1 LFSDRWSVGKTKNF
15 CRNSHP
21 DYREF
26 SFTSLFG
33 KATYFCIFLAFINH
47 FQAIDRARNKE
58 ISFADAATVVFESIA
73 GLVDKSQPFVETYYG
88 PGQLKSMVF
97 QLQKECDK
105 QAINVLQAF
114 DMDRGFT
121 TTSQKVMKSKRGDV
135 GSLSLDAV
143 LTETA
148 RLSERGEMYFRFLR
162 RRLAT
167 DLESVSK
174 VRKRY
179 FPIILF

>member
-1 LFSDRWSVGKTKNF
+1 
-15 CRNSHP
+15 
-21 DYREF
+21 
-26 SFTSLFG
+26 
-33 KATYFCIFLAFINH
+33 
-47 FQAIDRARNKE
+47 
-58 ISFADAATVVFESIA
+58 
-73 GLVDKSQPFVETYYG
+73 
-88 PGQLKSMVF
+88 MVF

-114 DMDRGFT
+114 DMDRGFSAL
-121 TTSQKVMKSKRGDV
+121 SQKVMKSKRGDV
-135 GSLSLDAV
+135 DSLSLDAV

-174 VRKRY
+174 VVSSDQD
-179 FPIILF
+179 LENA

>member
-1 LFSDRWSVGKTKNF
+1 MGERSEAKSAKRQYQF
-15 CRNSHP
+15 
-21 DYREF
+21 
-26 SFTSLFG
+26 FG
-33 KATYFCIFLAFINH
+33 KFDAKLRFALLVSLRSITFFTFFNPIK
-47 FQAIDRARNKE
+47 AIDRARNKE

-121 TTSQKVMKSKRGDV
+121 STSQKVMKSKRGDV
-135 GSLSLDAV
+135 DSLSLDAV

-174 VRKRY
+174 VKKSEQ
-179 FPIILF
+179 PAILRHF

>member
-1 LFSDRWSVGKTKNF
+1 
-15 CRNSHP
+15 
-21 DYREF
+21 
-26 SFTSLFG
+26 
-33 KATYFCIFLAFINH
+33 
-47 FQAIDRARNKE
+47 
-58 ISFADAATVVFESIA
+58 
-73 GLVDKSQPFVETYYG
+73 
-88 PGQLKSMVF
+88 MVF

-135 GSLSLDAV
+135 DSLSLDAV

-174 VRKRY
+174 VR
-179 FPIILF
+179 IILYQPVKALFRGIN